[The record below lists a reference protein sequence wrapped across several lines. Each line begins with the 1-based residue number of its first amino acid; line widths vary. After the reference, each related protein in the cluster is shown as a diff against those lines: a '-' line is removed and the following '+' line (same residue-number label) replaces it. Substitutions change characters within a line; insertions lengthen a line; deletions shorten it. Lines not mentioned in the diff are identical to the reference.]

1 MIQLVEPIDIPDG
14 RVYLEIDA
22 ARLSYR
28 GSILERLNH
37 LFGIWQNEPE
47 IDLIFTELDRQRHN
61 DYGRNIDSFD

>member
-1 MIQLVEPIDIPDG
+1 MTPKICLMSNAVHKAN
-14 RVYLEIDA
+14 YFLL
-22 ARLSYR
+22 RLSDR
-28 GSILERLNH
+28 GSRLERLNH